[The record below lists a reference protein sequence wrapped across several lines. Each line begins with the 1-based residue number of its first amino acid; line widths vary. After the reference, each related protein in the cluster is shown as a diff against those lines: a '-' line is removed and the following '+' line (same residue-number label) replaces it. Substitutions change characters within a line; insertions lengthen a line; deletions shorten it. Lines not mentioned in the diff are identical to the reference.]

1 MSDLAIHSLPIHARW
16 SVRAA
21 PENVTRVGELLGTA
35 LPLQPMTSAEHDGV
49 EAWWLGPDEWLVLV
63 PADRAVQARNRLRAS
78 GAPPFSAVDITDRH
92 LALEIVGAG
101 ASWVLNSGC
110 PLDLGTS
117 AFPPGTCTRTLLGKA
132 EILLRRRVADVET
145 FHLECGR
152 SFMPYVLNRLRA
164 AADER
169 T

>member
-1 MSDLAIHSLPIHARW
+1 MFDLAIHSLSAHARW
-16 SVRAA
+16 SLRAA
-21 PENVTRVGELLGTA
+21 PGNVARVGELLGTA
-35 LPLQPMTSAEHDGV
+35 LPLHPMTSVERDGV

-63 PADRAVQARNRLRAS
+63 PVDRAFQTRNRLQAP
-78 GAPPFSAVDITDRH
+78 GAPPFSAVEITDRH

-110 PLDLGTS
+110 PLDLSTS
-117 AFPPGTCTRTLLGKA
+117 AFPPGACTRTLFGKV

-152 SFMPYVLNRLRA
+152 SFMPYVLNRLSTAAGERA
-164 AADER
+164 
-169 T
+169 